1 MFMKKSL
8 FLFLGAL
15 ASGQTAMVALA
26 DVAALSV
33 VTNGTTLTVGVPEG
47 QEYVFPHRLLDTA
60 ITKVVKDGL
69 GTLNLGVVTN
79 TFGGV
84 RPEFEINAGIL
95 KGIHGYNNVNGIGG
109 SFGRAKSFKIADG
122 AQLYFLDTMNGSQV
136 GSAHVTTGY
145 KATDGQG
152 GTWIGAASV
161 EVCGAGPD
169 GLGAIRRPHAWT
181 RAATICSA

>member
-1 MFMKKSL
+1 MKKGDRMGRKAGITL
-8 FLFLGAL
+8 FSAL
-15 ASGQTAMVALA
+15 TAMVALA

-84 RPEFEINAGIL
+84 SPEF
-95 KGIHGYNNVNGIGG
+95 
-109 SFGRAKSFKIADG
+109 
-122 AQLYFLDTMNGSQV
+122 
-136 GSAHVTTGY
+136 
-145 KATDGQG
+145 
-152 GTWIGAASV
+152 
-161 EVCGAGPD
+161 
-169 GLGAIRRPHAWT
+169 
-181 RAATICSA
+181 